1 MQEEKSTYECVKS
14 KYEYDCRAKKKEKK
28 NSKLKGKY

>member
-14 KYEYDCRAKKKEKK
+14 KYEYDCRAKKKKEKK
-28 NSKLKGKY
+28 NSGNY